1 MCLSSEAAD
10 LNQTSLQQENIIKD
24 LPKWGTS
31 FLQKNWTPNCVT
43 CYRSGT
49 WHPPVT
55 VIMHHGGA
63 NALKRS
69 HIITTDSRLNS
80 SSLIQ
85 RQAIF
90 QGVPRWLSILCKTE
104 KWFCPA
110 HLKLISSGCRL
121 EVESFKIKYW
131 FFRLMSLT
139 KWEEKCMFHTDSFF
153 KTDDKTSFYGAIY
166 STLTS
171 PTLLRVT
178 KVAFKCPLAQLS
190 EEGLLIQIAFFVW
203 SLSLNA
209 KSQPQTKHIIQ
220 GSIRMYPEKRP
231 RPAGDA
237 LIPPSSV
244 SSVYILGP
252 VIIVSLISIILLQ
265 HVTTLAHVLIM
276 TKLNWLLLLF
286 FLLDAG
292 FLPFLKA

>member
-1 MCLSSEAAD
+1 
-10 LNQTSLQQENIIKD
+10 
-24 LPKWGTS
+24 
-31 FLQKNWTPNCVT
+31 
-43 CYRSGT
+43 
-49 WHPPVT
+49 
-55 VIMHHGGA
+55 MHCGGA
-63 NALKRS
+63 NALKS
-69 HIITTDSRLNS
+69 CHIITTDTRLNS

-85 RQAIF
+85 HQAIF

-110 HLKLISSGCRL
+110 LLKLISSGCRL

-131 FFRLMSLT
+131 FFGLMSLT

-171 PTLLRVT
+171 PTLSRVT

-220 GSIRMYPEKRP
+220 GSIRICPDKRP

-237 LIPPSSV
+237 LMPSSNV
-244 SSVYILGP
+244 CSVYIPGP
-252 VIIVSLISIILLQ
+252 VITVSLISI
-265 HVTTLAHVLIM
+265 TM
-276 TKLNWLLLLF
+276 TKCHNSWARCNHNQMKPTYLVVFPFWCWFFFEVDLGDNNNVFFSQLLLSSSLKTLKHFLF
-286 FLLDAG
+286 STFPQMVQVWWIISISSDFIVG
-292 FLPFLKA
+292 